1 VERPFDYV
9 QKSLLSGREFRT
21 LEHLNEMTKWWLE
34 EVADVRIHAT
44 TQARPID
51 RHAEERP
58 RLVPLPASPHAVYE
72 VLYRMVTAEGFVSWE
87 GNLYSVP

>member
-1 VERPFDYV
+1 MAKR
-9 QKSLLSGREFRT
+9 REPNRAFVIDT